1 MKLKDCLGLSL
12 RDLKKRKGRTFLTS
26 LAVAIGSMLIMIMVG
41 MGTSFQSYIVDILKS
56 QADSTIVAVSP
67 MNYSKEVPKVN
78 TYKEYQKY
86 IDKNFH
92 KITDESLK
100 KIKNI
105 KYVDDIQAYINVDL
119 NSVSIDGKGTKIVR
133 GMGVNL
139 NYDIFSNNNI
149 KYTEKNKNIKNL
161 KPIVAGR
168 TLNKND
174 ENSVIISEDLLKE
187 NGIKNAKSVIGKE
200 ISLTRSTS
208 DSGVVKLKPIT
219 IKAKIVGIIDGRLD
233 DFDTCMVMPDKM
245 ANTIRSYYTLTD
257 NYIKKNGY
265 ENVMLHAK
273 DEGNV
278 SYVCNH
284 LKKLDYMNQSRE
296 AVAQEIDGYFKIIE
310 RVLASLG
317 IIVLFVASLGIINT
331 MVMAINERTKSIG
344 IMKALGASQSDINKT
359 FLFESGMIGFIGGMF
374 GLLLSLAI
382 AKIADIVI
390 VSLMKKN
397 GVAQVMHV
405 GIPLWLIGL
414 SLAVS
419 IGIAIISG
427 LYPASKA
434 AALDPVEALSSK

>member
-1 MKLKDCLGLSL
+1 MKLKDCLALSA
-12 RDLKKRKGRTFLTS
+12 RDLRKRKGRTFLTS

-56 QADSTIVAVSP
+56 QADSTVIAIMP
-67 MNYSKEVPKVN
+67 MKYSKEVPKVN
-78 TYKEYQKY
+78 SYKEYQAY
-86 IDKNFH
+86 IKKSFH
-92 KITDESLK
+92 KITNKDLK
-100 KIKNI
+100 NIKNI
-105 KYVDDIQAYINVDL
+105 KYVDDLSAYIMVDF
-119 NSVSIDGKGTKIVR
+119 NSASMNGKSLKMSSA
-133 GMGVNL
+133 MGANL
-139 NYDIFSNNNI
+139 NYDIFSSNNI

-174 ENSVIISEDLLKE
+174 KNGILVSEDLLKE
-187 NGIKNAKSVIGKE
+187 NGIKDIKSVIGKE

-208 DSGVVKLKPIT
+208 ESGVVKLKPMT
-219 IKAKIVGIIDGRLD
+219 VKVKIVGVIDGRLD
-233 DFDTCMVMPDKM
+233 DFDRNPVISDGI
-245 ANTIRSYYTLTD
+245 ANTIKSYYTLTD
-257 NYIKKNGY
+257 NYLKENGY
-265 ENVMLHAK
+265 EQLQLHAK

-278 SYVCNH
+278 SYVCN
-284 LKKLDYMNQSRE
+284 KISKLNYMNQSRE
-296 AVAQEIDGYFKIIE
+296 SVAKEIDGYFKIIE

-374 GLLLSLAI
+374 GLILSLGI

-405 GIPLWLIGL
+405 GIPLWLIGM

-434 AALDPVEALSSK
+434 AKLDPVEALSSR